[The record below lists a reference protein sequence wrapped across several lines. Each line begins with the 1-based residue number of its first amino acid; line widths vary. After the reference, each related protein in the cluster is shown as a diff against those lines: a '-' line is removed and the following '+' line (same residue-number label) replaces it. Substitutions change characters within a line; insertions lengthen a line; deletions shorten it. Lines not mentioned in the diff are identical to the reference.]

1 MAEKTLIILKP
12 DAVDRRLVGRI
23 VQRFEQ
29 KGLQI
34 LGMKLN
40 FLPPETIQTHYEA
53 HKEKPFYD
61 SLLGFMTGGPAV
73 LMVLG
78 GENAIATARRLM
90 GATAAHKAEPGTIR
104 GDFGLSAPY
113 NLVHGSDSPEAAARE
128 IELFFKSEELLEY
141 RTSGAQWFE

>member
-1 MAEKTLIILKP
+1 MAEKTLILLKP
-12 DAVDRRLVGRI
+12 DAVDRRLVGQI
-23 VQRFEQ
+23 IQRFEQ

-40 FLPPETIQTHYEA
+40 VISADTIQKHYED
-53 HKEKPFYD
+53 HKGKPFYD
-61 SLLGFMTGGPAV
+61 DLVSFMTGGPAV

-78 GENAIATARRLM
+78 GENAIETARKLM

-104 GDFGLSAPY
+104 GDFGLSASF

-128 IELFFKSEELLEY
+128 IERFFKTEELLEY
-141 RTSGAQWFE
+141 RPSGSQWFE